1 MGDPTSA
8 TNMRA
13 AQFRVRQEAE
23 EMHDVLADLR
33 RWEEN
38 VKTKDDAL
46 KTVASRRPKP
56 QYGTEA
62 VAPAVGPDASSDAS
76 EVVSTG
82 SSLSTAAA
90 EATTEREKG
99 NAHFKRGEFQQAVK
113 SYTRSIA
120 LFPKDVLGYSN
131 RSMAYLRLK
140 VLCCET
146 PVLCWLVR

>member
-1 MGDPTSA
+1 MADPTAA

-13 AQFRVRQEAE
+13 AQVRVRQEAE

-46 KTVASRRPKP
+46 KSVASRKAKP
-56 QYGTEA
+56 QYGTETI
-62 VAPAVGPDASSDAS
+62 APAIELDASNTVS
-76 EVVSTG
+76 EDGFALGTLSAVV
-82 SSLSTAAA
+82 A

-99 NAHFKRGEFQQAVK
+99 NGHFKRGEFQQAVK
-113 SYTRSIA
+113 CYTRSIA
-120 LFPKDVLGYSN
+120 LYPKDVLGYSN

-140 VLCCET
+140 VCC
-146 PVLCWLVR
+146 